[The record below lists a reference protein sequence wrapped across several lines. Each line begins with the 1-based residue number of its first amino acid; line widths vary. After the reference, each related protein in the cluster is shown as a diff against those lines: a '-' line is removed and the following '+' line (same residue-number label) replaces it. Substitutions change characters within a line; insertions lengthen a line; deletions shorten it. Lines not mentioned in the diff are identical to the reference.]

1 MLDADG
7 MSNARSTAERDA
19 DGAAIALFLP
29 DILRSGRN
37 AWPSVMTDE
46 ARLEEPLA
54 RLFAQ
59 GFSVAECLHPSDLFL
74 ALACSAGDAEAVRLF
89 EQAFVPNM
97 MRSASHLLS
106 QHLRADEVRQAL
118 RVKLLVR
125 DGDNE
130 GKLAQYTGRGPL
142 AAWLRIVA
150 VRTVLSMRRATGATA
165 AREEE
170 DELLGGIA
178 AEGADPELEHLR
190 ATYKDAFRTAFH
202 EALMALDVAERNL
215 LRLHHVEGLNVDELA
230 PIFQI
235 HRATAARR
243 LVKAREEISER
254 TRSLLVSRLRLSES
268 ECSSIMGMILSQLDV
283 SLVRVLSSRERDED

>member
-1 MLDADG
+1 
-7 MSNARSTAERDA
+7 
-19 DGAAIALFLP
+19 
-29 DILRSGRN
+29 
-37 AWPSVMTDE
+37 
-46 ARLEEPLA
+46 
-54 RLFAQ
+54 
-59 GFSVAECLHPSDLFL
+59 
-74 ALACSAGDAEAVRLF
+74 
-89 EQAFVPNM
+89 VPNM

-150 VRTVLSMRRATGATA
+150 VRTVLSMRRATGPSA

-283 SLVRVLSSRERDED
+283 SLVRVLSTRDED

>member
-1 MLDADG
+1 
-7 MSNARSTAERDA
+7 MSNARSSPERHAAEE
-19 DGAAIALFLP
+19 ALARFLP
-29 DILRSGRN
+29 EITSAGRN
-37 AWPSVMTDE
+37 AWPSVMTDD
-46 ARLEEPLA
+46 ARLQGSLA

-59 GFSVAECLHPSDLFL
+59 GFSVAECLHSSDLFL
-74 ALACSAGDAEAVRLF
+74 ALACCGGDAEAVRLF

-150 VRTVLSMRRATGATA
+150 VRTVLSMRRATGPSA

-243 LVKAREEISER
+243 LAKAREEISER

-283 SLVRVLSSRERDED
+283 SLVRVLSSDDGRRDDD